1 MSLDVSMIGYTTRP
15 YLHEMDWRKSVTY
28 ALGIGAKRDEL
39 DYLYEA
45 RGPRV
50 YPTYGVIPSFEPL
63 VEVVNA
69 VGGSFDNLVHGS
81 QSVTLHRP
89 LPAQGTWQ
97 TVGKL
102 EALYDLKRMT
112 QVIVTTNTTRDGV
125 PLVDTQ
131 WMILLLDRGNFGGPR
146 PVRTTR
152 LEAPEDRPADFEI
165 SEKTLAEQAILY
177 RLSGDYNPLHIDD
190 DVAQKMG
197 FKDGPILHG
206 LCTFGHVARAVIRGA
221 CGGDGARLKA
231 LHAQFK
237 KPVWPG
243 DELVTRGWIL
253 ESNQCALDV
262 TVRGRDEAV
271 LGNAY
276 AEFN

>member
-1 MSLDVSMIGYTTRP
+1 MIGYTTRP
-15 YLHEMDWRKSVTY
+15 YLHEMDWKKSITY

-45 RGPRV
+45 RGPKV
-50 YPTYGVIPSFEPL
+50 YPTYGVIPAFEPL
-63 VEVVNA
+63 VDVVKA
-69 VGGSFDNLVHGS
+69 VGGSFDNLVHGA

-89 LPAQGTWQ
+89 LPAEGTWQ

-102 EALYDLKRMT
+102 QALYDLKRMT
-112 QVIVTTNTTRDGV
+112 QVVVTTQTTRNGE

-131 WMILLLDRGNFGGPR
+131 WMIILLDRGNFGGPR
-146 PVRTTR
+146 PTRATR
-152 LEAPEDRPADFEI
+152 LEMPEERAADFEI
-165 SEKTLAEQAILY
+165 SEKTLTEQSILY

-190 DVAQKMG
+190 DFAQRMG

-206 LCTFGHVARAVIRGA
+206 LCTFGHVARAVIRGT
-221 CGGDGARLKA
+221 CNGDGARLKA
-231 LHAQFK
+231 LHAHFK

-276 AEFN
+276 AEFK